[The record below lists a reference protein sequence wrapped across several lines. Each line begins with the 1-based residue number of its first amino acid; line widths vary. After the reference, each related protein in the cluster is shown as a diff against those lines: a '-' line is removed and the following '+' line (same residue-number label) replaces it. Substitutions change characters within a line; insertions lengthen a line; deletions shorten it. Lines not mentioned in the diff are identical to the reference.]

1 MSARRIAVLVGS
13 HDPAYFARYTQPDRP
28 SEAAVLTALRTQL
41 RTSEASRLASASHT
55 DHRRSFARHA
65 GGRAETA
72 TRREHAPDPVSYT
85 HLDVYKRQ
93 AVCFRGSGRERTD
106 RRSGGACR
114 VRPRRV
120 RIPRTVYRLSLIH
133 I

>member
-72 TRREHAPDPVSYT
+72 TRREHAPDP
-85 HLDVYKRQ
+85 
-93 AVCFRGSGRERTD
+93 
-106 RRSGGACR
+106 GG
-114 VRPRRV
+114 PRRISV
-120 RIPRTVYRLSLIH
+120 FAGRASEPPIRQTRARILARRTASA
-133 I
+133 